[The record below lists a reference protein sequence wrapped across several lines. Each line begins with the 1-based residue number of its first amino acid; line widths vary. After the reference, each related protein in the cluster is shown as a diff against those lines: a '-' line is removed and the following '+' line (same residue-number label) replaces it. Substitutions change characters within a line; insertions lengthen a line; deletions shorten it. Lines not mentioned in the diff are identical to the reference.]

1 MKVLLPTDGSPA
13 SLAAVHH
20 ALDLRREG
28 LPLQFVLVNVQA
40 PATLYEVVVTHD
52 NEVLDEIKRGAGADL
67 LAPAEALLDAAQAD
81 YESEVASGAPET
93 LLLELLE
100 NYGCEAVIVGANR
113 PRGLGPVATALLT
126 HSPVPVTL
134 VRYEADEAG

>member
-20 ALDLRREG
+20 ALHLRREG
-28 LPLQFVLVNVQA
+28 LPLQFVLINVQP

-52 NEVLDEIKRGAGADL
+52 TEALSEIKRGAGADL
-67 LAPAEALLDAAQAD
+67 LAPAEALLDAAQAE
-81 YESEVASGAPET
+81 YESEVASGEPET

-100 NYGCEAVIVGANR
+100 NYGCEAVIVGAAR

-134 VRYEADEAG
+134 VRYDDTPD

>member
-20 ALDLRREG
+20 ALHLRRAG
-28 LPLQFVLVNVQA
+28 LPLQFVLINVQP

-67 LAPAEALLDAAQAD
+67 LAPAEALLDAAQAE

-113 PRGLGPVATALLT
+113 PQGLGPVATALLT

-134 VRYEADEAG
+134 VRYDEAAD

>member
-1 MKVLLPTDGSPA
+1 MKVLLPTDGAPA

-20 ALDLRREG
+20 ALHLRREG
-28 LPLQFVLVNVQA
+28 LPLQFVLVNVQS

-52 NEVLDEIKRGAGADL
+52 NDALDEIKRGAGADL

-81 YESEVASGAPET
+81 YESEVASGEPET

-100 NYGCEAVIVGANR
+100 NYGCEAVIVGTSR

-134 VRYEADEAG
+134 VRCAAD